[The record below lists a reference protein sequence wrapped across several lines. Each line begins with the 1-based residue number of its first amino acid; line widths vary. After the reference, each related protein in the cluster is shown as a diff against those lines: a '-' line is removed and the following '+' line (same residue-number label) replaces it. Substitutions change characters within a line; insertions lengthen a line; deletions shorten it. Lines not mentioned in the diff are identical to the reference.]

1 MSNISYSDLV
11 NFDNKKEAASKDESP
26 IANRAQK
33 KEIPKQD
40 LKDFQKTVTPKS
52 VKKKYSVGEQPL
64 KKENNSTRE
73 MKKIFSSNQIDGL
86 FMQDYWKKSVKKRI
100 NKSLDRTEI
109 NVNLEKGVRVSLHGL
124 LVNSLLEV
132 YADNFGLD
140 VSRKKDLSDF
150 RTWLITY
157 LLVKNLPSDEGGELY
172 DTLYD
177 TLLQNELFQQI
188 AKKDNRSV
196 SHSESNSF
204 YKQQLEDMQQTN
216 LANQRAISLIIARIF
231 NQTPKSMDNTMS
243 IEKLLLLDGVLN
255 VQNGVGQSGENEQR
269 RLKTIK
275 NKPKYK

>member
-11 NFDNKKEAASKDESP
+11 NFDNKKEGDSKDKSP
-26 IANRAQK
+26 NVNRPLK
-33 KEIPKQD
+33 KEIPKQVS
-40 LKDFQKTVTPKS
+40 KEIQKTVASKP
-52 VKKKYSVGEQPL
+52 VKKTPSVGEQQF

-73 MKKIFSSNQIDGL
+73 MRKIFPSNQIDGL
-86 FMQDYWKKSVKKRI
+86 FIQDYWKKSVKKRT
-100 NKSLDRTEI
+100 NKSLERTEI
-109 NVNLEKGVRVSLHGL
+109 NVNLEKGVRISLHGA

-132 YADNFGLD
+132 YADNFGMD

-157 LLVKNLPSDEGGELY
+157 LLVKNLPDNGDGELY

-204 YKQQLEDMQQTN
+204 YNQQLEEMQQTN

-231 NQTPKSMDNTMS
+231 NQTPKSIDDTMN
-243 IEKLLLLDGVLN
+243 IEKLLLMDGVLN

-269 RLKTIK
+269 RLKTMK